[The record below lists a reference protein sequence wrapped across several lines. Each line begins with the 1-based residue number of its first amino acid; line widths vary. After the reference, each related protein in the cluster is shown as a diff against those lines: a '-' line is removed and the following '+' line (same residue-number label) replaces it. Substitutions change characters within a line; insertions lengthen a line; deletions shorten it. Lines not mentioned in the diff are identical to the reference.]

1 MLKAVIFDVD
11 GTLLDTERIY
21 MRAWKEAGKLHGY
34 DVTDEVLLKTRA
46 VNTVEAA
53 GIFESEIG
61 NGFSYSKCRVDRV
74 RISEEII
81 SREKEL
87 RKPGVEEL
95 LKYLK
100 EKGIL
105 MAVASSTD
113 IKMTR
118 EHLAFAGIGDAFS
131 VMVGGD
137 MVERGKPAPDIF
149 LKAAELLGV
158 EAEECMV
165 IEDSP
170 AGIQA
175 ACKAGMRAVMVPDC
189 VAPAGE
195 IRQMAYAVAESLR
208 EVPALVG
215 ELL

>member
-34 DVTDEVLLKTRA
+34 EVSDELLLKTRA
-46 VNTVEAA
+46 VSTAVAA
-53 GIFESEIG
+53 EIFEAEIG

-74 RISEEII
+74 RIAEEILAGETNI
-81 SREKEL
+81 

-95 LKYLK
+95 LEYLK
-100 EKGIL
+100 EKGIEV
-105 MAVASSTD
+105 AVASSTN

-118 EHLAFAGIGDAFS
+118 EHLAHAGLGDAFP

-149 LKAAELLGV
+149 LKAAELLGM
-158 EAEECMV
+158 EAEACMV

-175 ACKAGMRAVMVPDC
+175 ASSAGMRAVMVPDC
-189 VAPAGE
+189 VKPTDE
-195 IRQMAYAVAESLR
+195 IRGMAYAVVESLR
-208 EVPALVG
+208 QVPALV
-215 ELL
+215 ETLC